1 MNMAQTM
8 TEVRPVEAHVTDS
21 YVIVRLA
28 DGREIRT
35 PLDWYPLLEKASP
48 EQRNNI
54 ELMRYGLHWP
64 DLDEDLSIG
73 GMLSGR
79 RAVDREM
86 LVSEVAD
93 FFDISRP
100 TVYAAI
106 ERGRLTARKVG
117 GTYKIRYSDAALWRA
132 ETHMGRPPT

>member
-1 MNMAQTM
+1 MAQTM

-21 YVIVRLA
+21 QVIVRLA